1 MADINSVILWILVV
15 VVIVLIM
22 KLILSPLGYFGSMD
36 YSQIST
42 KEIKIPVGDIVIHAC
57 LFLPKYALDENNV
70 PTKKLPLIFFNPGWG
85 MEIDSAMFK
94 QWAAP
99 LALAGPYA
107 VLGYDFRGLGK
118 TPGKLL
124 MKPIILDDI
133 PKIIDF
139 GLKLPEIDP
148 SRVGFI
154 GVSFGAVVALTKA
167 YPDTRIKAIASVVG
181 LSNVFDNF
189 KRKPK
194 NIKER
199 IMLKGLHISG
209 VKVELLSEEDN
220 KIMSPMYVMDP
231 SRADLNE
238 RVFLMNCKTD
248 ECIAFDELA
257 KNQKILNLPKERV
270 LVTEKGGHIGLHQEL
285 ILLSRIAQFFNSKLY
300 RNSDD

>member
-1 MADINSVILWILVV
+1 MADNTIIFLWILLI
-15 VVIVLIM
+15 VVIVLIV
-22 KLILSPLGYFGSMD
+22 KLLLYPLGYFGSMD
-36 YSQIST
+36 YTQIVSR
-42 KEIKIPVGDIVIHAC
+42 EMKIPVGDIDIHAR
-57 LFLPKYALDENNV
+57 LFLPKYILDETNM
-70 PTKKLPLIFFNPGWG
+70 PIKKIPLIFFNPGWG
-85 MEIDSAMFK
+85 MEIDSAMFR
-94 QWAAP
+94 QWAVP

-124 MKPIILDDI
+124 MKPIILEDI

-139 GLKLPEIDP
+139 GLKLPAID
-148 SRVGFI
+148 SNRVGFI

-167 YPDTRIKAIASVVG
+167 YPDPRIKAIASVVG
-181 LSNVFDNF
+181 LSNVFENF

-199 IMLKGLHISG
+199 VMLKGLHISG

-231 SRADLNE
+231 NRADLNE

-257 KNQKILNLPKERV
+257 KNQHILNLPKERV

-285 ILLSRIAQFFNSKLY
+285 ILLSRITQFFNSKLY
-300 RNSDD
+300 RHSDD